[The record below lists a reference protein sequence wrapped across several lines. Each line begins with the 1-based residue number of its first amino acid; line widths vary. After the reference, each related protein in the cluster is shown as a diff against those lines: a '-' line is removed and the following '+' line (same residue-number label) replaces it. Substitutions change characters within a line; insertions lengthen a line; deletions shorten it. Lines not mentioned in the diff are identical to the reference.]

1 MYELEELCPG
11 HLFRTNS
18 TGQLLEDRNNPVWQF
33 DRSIKLSGRALEKI
47 GLPVNIQFDSDSL
60 AFRLRATGGARAG
73 GVEESSD
80 GAESLTF

>member
-33 DRSIKLSGRALEKI
+33 DSTIRLSGRALEKI
-47 GLPVNIQFDSDSL
+47 GLPVNIQFDSDSV
-60 AFRLRATGGARAG
+60 AFRLRALGGISG
-73 GVEESSD
+73 TQDENSES
-80 GAESLTF
+80 AESLTF